1 MLPDLEI
8 KGYRQSSL
16 IEWPGLIVDS
26 IFLAGCDF
34 RCPFCHNP
42 DLIAV
47 DTVESYNTNDVLEEI
62 ARRAKSGWLDGI
74 SITGGEPALSK
85 KLPEFLEIL
94 KKMGL
99 KTKIDTNGNHPQTI
113 EKLIE
118 HKLID
123 YIAMDVKAIP
133 KNYHLA
139 VGKKINLKPIL
150 QTIEIILNADI
161 DHEFR
166 TTVVP
171 TIVNPEK
178 DLLEIAEMIK
188 GAKRFYI
195 QQFRPLRCLN
205 KEFEKLQPLSLTIL
219 EEVCEK
225 LKPKFTVCEV
235 R

>member
-1 MLPDLEI
+1 MPNLEI

-42 DLIAV
+42 DLIAL
-47 DTVESYNTNDVLEEI
+47 DTIESYDTNDVLEEI
-62 ARRAKSGWLDGI
+62 AKRAKSGWLDGI

-85 KLPEFLEIL
+85 RLPEFLEIL

-99 KTKIDTNGNHPQTI
+99 KTKIDTNGNHPNSIQ
-113 EKLIE
+113 KLIDN
-118 HKLID
+118 KLID

-133 KNYHLA
+133 EKYHLA
-139 VGKKINLKPIL
+139 ARKKINMKTIL
-150 QTIEIILNADI
+150 NTIETILNSNI
-161 DHEFR
+161 EHEFR

-171 TIVNPEK
+171 TIVDPEK
-178 DLLEIAEMIK
+178 DLPIIADMIK

-195 QQFRPLRCLN
+195 QQFRPLRCFD
-205 KEFEKLQPLSLTIL
+205 KKFEKLQPFSLTIL
-219 EEVCEK
+219 EEICEK
-225 LKPKFTVCEV
+225 LKPMFTVCEV